1 MCGSFDNLRFEVPF
15 VLQDQGIRSLHFT
28 HGEVQS
34 SMRVGRP
41 DELQVDYTRTMMGF
55 LLLDPQ
61 PRRITMIGL
70 GGGSLV
76 KFCHRHLPCARMTVV
91 ENNPGVIAL
100 RREFGIP
107 DDDARLSIVTDDG
120 ALHVAGVG
128 GAIDVLLVDGF
139 DHAGQPPQLC
149 SQDFYDNCFR
159 ALAPAGVLAVNLH
172 VDHPE
177 HDLFIQRIA
186 ERFDGNAMEVMAGE
200 KANCIVLAGRGRPV
214 TLQTLRSR
222 EWTVLLDATAQR
234 QLRAEFAQIGWNARP
249 LAATGRRP
257 T

>member
-1 MCGSFDNLRFEVPF
+1 MCGSFDNLRFEAPF

-55 LLLDPQ
+55 LLLNPQ
-61 PRRITMIGL
+61 PQRITMIGL

-76 KFCHRHLPCARMTVV
+76 KFCRRHLPSARITVV
-91 ENNPGVIAL
+91 ENNPAVIAL

-107 DDDARLSIVTDDG
+107 DDDDRLSVVIDDG
-120 ALHVAGVG
+120 ALHVGTVR

-139 DHAGQPPQLC
+139 DHAGQSPQLC
-149 SQDFYDNCFR
+149 SQDFYDSCFR
-159 ALAPAGVLAVNLH
+159 ALAPGGVLAVNLH
-172 VDHPE
+172 IDHPE

-186 ERFDGNAMEVMAGE
+186 ARFQGNAMQMMAGE
-200 KANCIVLAGRGRPV
+200 KANCIVLAGRRRPV
-214 TLQTLRSR
+214 TLQALRSR
-222 EWTVLLDATAQR
+222 EWAGQLDATAQR

-249 LAATGRRP
+249 LGVGGATP
-257 T
+257 